1 MRTLREEITTSPL
14 IAAMGLFVLWFLN
27 GIVREVWRE
36 YPWAVMIFVSAFLFN
51 AVAFLLGY
59 SLLRPL
65 NTFGLWKGL
74 LYLITATG
82 ANWFLVM
89 LQEWRWSAKWTMDHE
104 RFFAALP
111 FLVFIPLTLC
121 FLRYLFG
128 VKDGRVI
135 AVGILI
141 GIIET
146 QSMWASII
154 VYR

>member
-1 MRTLREEITTSPL
+1 MRTLRDVITTNPL
-14 IAAMGLFVLWFLN
+14 VGAIGFFALWFSIGNNHFLWRGHWHGMLFV
-27 GIVREVWRE
+27 
-36 YPWAVMIFVSAFLFN
+36 STFLFN
-51 AVAFLLGY
+51 AFAFLFGY

-65 NTFGLWKGL
+65 NTLSVWKGL
-74 LYLITATG
+74 LYLVTVTS

-89 LQEWRWSAKWTMDHE
+89 LQQWRWSAKWTMDHE
-104 RFFAALP
+104 RLFAALP

-128 VKDGRVI
+128 VEDRRVV
-135 AVGILI
+135 AVGFLL

-146 QSMWASII
+146 ESMWSSII